1 MRFKSLFA
9 SVFALSIGFGA
20 ATGLSQ
26 QAQAETLRVGTEAQG
41 IPFSFLNDQNELDG
55 FMIELIKAI
64 GQKAGFEVELQ
75 PMEFSALIASVTSG
89 KIDLI
94 SAAMYITPKRSEVI
108 DFSDPVYSF
117 GEGMIV
123 QKDDTKDYK
132 SFKEMEGETV
142 GAQLGTVYIAALEEA
157 GIFSEVKVYDT
168 IPAIMND
175 VNAGRIKAG
184 FADYPVMSYYL
195 NQGQFPEVR
204 LVKSYESALPGQIGI
219 GMKKGDTEHLTKVN
233 AAIAELK
240 KSGELDKM
248 IEKWSLN

>member
-1 MRFKSLFA
+1 MRFKTVLA
-9 SVFALSIGFGA
+9 SVFALSIGCA
-20 ATGLSQ
+20 ALPAG
-26 QAQAETLRVGTEAQG
+26 AETLRIGTEAQG
-41 IPFSFLNDQNELDG
+41 IPFAFLNDQNEIDG
-55 FMIELIKAI
+55 FMVELIRAI
-64 GQKAGFEVELQ
+64 GQKAGFEVQME
-75 PMEFSALIASVTSG
+75 PMEFSALIASLTSG

-94 SAAMYITPKRSEVI
+94 SAAMYNTPKRAEVI

-123 QKDDTKDYK
+123 PKDDTKDYK
-132 SFKEMEGETV
+132 SFKEMEGQTV

-157 GIFSEVKVYDT
+157 GIFEEVKVYDT

-195 NQGQFPEVR
+195 GLGQFPDVR
-204 LVKSYESALPGQIGI
+204 LVKSYEAALPGKIGI
-219 GMKKGDTEHLTKVN
+219 ATKQGDTERMTKIN
-233 AAIAELK
+233 AAIKEMK
-240 KSGELDKM
+240 DSGELDKL